1 MKIADIETPAL
12 VVDLDVMDRNL
23 RRMSDYV
30 RSHSLNL
37 RPHTKTHKIPA
48 LARKQ
53 LDYGA
58 AGLTV
63 AKVGE
68 AEVMAAA
75 DPPNMLVEYPVVGR
89 GKIERLAQVASHTPV
104 TIAVDSIEAAR
115 QLSSANAGFGL
126 LVEIDVGMGRIG
138 VRPGEQLRDLL
149 RGIVKLPHL
158 DFQGISF
165 FPGHVLSAGDDA
177 VNAFKQIG
185 RILEQALDEIHA
197 MGLSASVVSGG
208 NTPTA
213 AHSHLLPGL
222 TEIRSGTYIFN
233 DRNTLFSGACK
244 VEDCAAWILT
254 TIVSTAVADQVI
266 VDAGSKTLSSDS
278 YWGTPPSYGHVLD
291 APQAVITKLS
301 EEHGFVNI
309 RDTGRPF
316 QVGETLRVIPNH
328 ICPAVNLQDRVYG
341 IRGDQIEAILE
352 VAARGKLQ

>member
-1 MKIADIETPAL
+1 MLISDLDTPSII
-12 VVDLDVMDRNL
+12 VDLDIMDRNL
-23 RRMSDYV
+23 SRMADYA
-30 RSHSLNL
+30 REHNLLL
-37 RPHTKTHKIPA
+37 RPHTKTHKIPE

-53 LDYGA
+53 LDCGA
-58 AGLTV
+58 AGITV

-75 DPPNMLVEYPVVGR
+75 HPPNMLVEYPIIGR

-115 QLSSANAGFGL
+115 QLSSANQGFGL

-138 VRPGEQLRDLL
+138 VRPGEQLQGLL

-165 FPGHVLSAGDDA
+165 FPGHVLSAGEET
-177 VNAFKQIG
+177 VRAFTQIG
-185 RILEQALDEIHA
+185 RILEQALDDVHA
-197 MGLSASVVSGG
+197 MGLSTSVVSGG

-233 DRNTLFSGACK
+233 DRNTLFSGACA

-254 TIVSTAVADQVI
+254 TIVSTAVPDQVI
-266 VDAGSKTLSSDS
+266 VDAGSKTLSSDA
-278 YWGTPPSYGHVLD
+278 YWGTPPSHGHVLE
-291 APQAVITKLS
+291 APQAVFSRLS

-309 RDTGRPF
+309 RATGRTF
-316 QVGETLRVIPNH
+316 QVGETVRVIPNH

-341 IRGDQIEAILE
+341 IRGDHVEAVLE